1 MKTGELHYRT
11 TKPKTNGLDS
21 DPGIAIAAVA
31 LTFVTA
37 IAWLHSHPLVL
48 PMLSVILVTASIVM
62 AGFAAWRHRGTTTPL
77 SDRLHLAGLIIF
89 FGFVAAII
97 GDPDPAVKSLDA
109 MR

>member
-1 MKTGELHYRT
+1 MKIGELSYETAKH
-11 TKPKTNGLDS
+11 KTNGLDS

-48 PMLSVILVTASIVM
+48 PLLSIILVTASVVM
-62 AGFAAWRHRGTTTPL
+62 AASTAWQYRGSSAPL
-77 SDRLHLAGLIIF
+77 TDRLHLAGLVVF
-89 FGFVAAII
+89 FGFIAAII
-97 GDPDPAVKSLDA
+97 GDPDPAVKTIDA

>member
-1 MKTGELHYRT
+1 MKTGELQYRARE
-11 TKPKTNGLDS
+11 TKANGFDS

-48 PMLSVILVTASIVM
+48 PLLSIILVTASVVM
-62 AGFAAWRHRGTTTPL
+62 AGVVSWRHRGTATPITE
-77 SDRLHLAGLIIF
+77 RLHLAGLVIF

-97 GDPDPAVKSLDA
+97 GDPDPAVKSIDA
-109 MR
+109 VR